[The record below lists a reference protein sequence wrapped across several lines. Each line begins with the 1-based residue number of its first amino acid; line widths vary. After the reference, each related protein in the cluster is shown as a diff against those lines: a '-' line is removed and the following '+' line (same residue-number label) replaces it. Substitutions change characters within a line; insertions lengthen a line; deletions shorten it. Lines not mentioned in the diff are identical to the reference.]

1 MLFSSII
8 KTVFGIGMA
17 KMLTTM
23 NAKVGRKITAIAKSI
38 NEATTGVPTTIS
50 TDVVTLTRFEGKI

>member
-1 MLFSSII
+1 
-8 KTVFGIGMA
+8 MA
-17 KMLTTM
+17 KMLNTM

-50 TDVVTLTRFEGKI
+50 TDMMTLTRFEGKI